1 MNGESVDDL
10 SERLAQQFAPTHTIQ
25 FEISGG
31 GMSRVFVAEE
41 RALNRKVVIK
51 VLSPAL
57 AGAISVE
64 RFEREIMVLAGLN
77 HPNVV
82 PVLSAGQVAGLPYLI
97 MPYVSGE
104 TLRVSMGRGP
114 LSIRETVGIL
124 RDVTRALSFA
134 HAAGI
139 VHRDI
144 KPDNIML
151 TGSAAVVTDFG
162 VAKAVSAARNRFI
175 PEGQAITGVG
185 ISLGTPQY
193 MAPEQAAADP
203 KADHR
208 VDLYAIGIVGYE
220 MLLGSPP
227 FFGRTPHAVLA
238 AQLTE
243 LPAPLAARRYDVPVA
258 LADTI
263 MRCLEKD
270 PADRPRNAAEVLRI
284 LEGPDAVG
292 GPVASR
298 PENAAR
304 RRRWQ
309 RYARGA
315 AVFVTLG
322 IVGAMAAKAFWPDA
336 VPVAMTDTANGV
348 IATVPASVR
357 VLRPMMT
364 GTDSALSLPFINAIE
379 ASLVQSGARVFN
391 GVTDT
396 LAQSMFVLEST
407 VQRSAN
413 RGRVNVRLVDPD
425 PTVPVWVYQVDFAVD
440 SVFSAQDEL
449 AARVVQAVSQAQLR
463 RRG

>member
-1 MNGESVDDL
+1 MNVDPVDDL
-10 SERLAQQFAPTHTIQ
+10 SERLAQQFAQTHAIL

-57 AGAISVE
+57 AAAVSVE

-82 PVLSAGQVAGLPYLI
+82 PVLSAGQIAGLPYLI
-97 MPYVSGE
+97 MPFVSGE
-104 TLRVSMGRGP
+104 SLRVRMARGP

-124 RDVTRALSFA
+124 RDVTRALSYA

-162 VAKAVSAARNRFI
+162 VAKAVSASRNRAI
-175 PEGQAITGVG
+175 PEGQAAITGVG

-227 FFGRTPHAVLA
+227 FFGRNPQAVLA

-243 LPAPLAARRYDVPVA
+243 MPAPLAARRYDVPVA

-270 PADRPRNAAEVLRI
+270 PADRPRNAAEVARI

-292 GPVASR
+292 GPVAAR
-298 PENAAR
+298 PEVAVRQRRRQRNAR
-304 RRRWQ
+304 RL
-309 RYARGA
+309 A
-315 AVFVTLG
+315 ALLALG
-322 IVGAMAAKAFWPDA
+322 TVGAMTAWAFWPDA
-336 VPVAMTDTANGV
+336 APSPVTEPAV
-348 IATVPASVR
+348 IATEPASVR
-357 VLRPMMT
+357 VLRPVMT
-364 GTDSALSLPFINAIE
+364 DADSALSLPFINAIE
-379 ASLVQSGARVFN
+379 ASLVRAGARVFN
-391 GVTDT
+391 STQISASVQT
-396 LAQSMFVLEST
+396 MFVLESS
-407 VQRSAN
+407 VQRSGN
-413 RGRVNVRLVDPD
+413 RARVNVRLIDPD
-425 PTVPVWVYQVDFAVD
+425 PTVPVWARQFDFAMDSAFAAQD
-440 SVFSAQDEL
+440 SV
-449 AARVVQAVSQAQLR
+449 AARVSDAVVLAQLR

>member
-1 MNGESVDDL
+1 VDDL
-10 SERLAQQFAPTHTIQ
+10 STRLAQQFEQTHAIQ
-25 FEISGG
+25 FEITGA

-41 RALNRKVVIK
+41 RALSRKVVIK

-57 AGAISVE
+57 AAAVSVE
-64 RFEREIMVLAGLN
+64 RFQREIMVLAGLN

-82 PVLSAGQVAGLPYLI
+82 PVLSAGQIGTLPYFI
-97 MPYVSGE
+97 MPFVSGE
-104 TLRVSMGRGP
+104 SLRVRMARGP

-124 RDVTRALSFA
+124 RDVIRALAYA

-162 VAKAVSAARNRFI
+162 VAKAVSASRNRFI
-175 PEGQAITGVG
+175 QEGQPITGVG

-227 FFGRTPHAVLA
+227 FFGRTPQAVLA

-243 LPAPLAARRYDVPVA
+243 MPAPLAARRYDVPVV

-270 PADRPRNAAEVLRI
+270 PNDRPRNAAEIVRI
-284 LEGPDAVG
+284 LESGDAVG
-292 GPVASR
+292 GPVAEQ
-298 PENAAR
+298 PAVVE

-309 RYARGA
+309 RYVRGGVATA
-315 AVFVTLG
+315 ALG
-322 IVGAMAAKAFWPDA
+322 ALVALLAWMYWPEPAPAPVVAAPQA
-336 VPVAMTDTANGV
+336 
-348 IATVPASVR
+348 VR
-357 VLRPMMT
+357 VLRPALT
-364 GTDSALSLPFINAIE
+364 GADSALMLPFVNAIE
-379 ASLVQSGARVFN
+379 ASLVRSGVQVFTAPTVDN
-391 GVTDT
+391 LG
-396 LAQSMFVLEST
+396 QSMFVIESS
-407 VQRSAN
+407 VQRSGN
-413 RGRVNVRLVDPD
+413 RARVNVRLIDPD
-425 PTVPVWVYQVDFAVD
+425 PAVAVWVHQVDFAVD
-440 SVFSAQDEL
+440 STFPAQDEV
-449 AARVVQAVSQAQLR
+449 AARVRDAVVQAQAR
-463 RRG
+463 RRSGSAAP

>member
-1 MNGESVDDL
+1 MNVDPVDDL
-10 SERLAQQFAPTHTIQ
+10 SERLAQQFAQTHAIL

-57 AGAISVE
+57 AAAVSVE

-82 PVLSAGQVAGLPYLI
+82 PVLSAGQIAGLPYLI
-97 MPYVSGE
+97 MPFVSGE
-104 TLRVSMGRGP
+104 SLRVRMARGP

-124 RDVTRALSFA
+124 RDVTRALSYA

-162 VAKAVSAARNRFI
+162 VAKAVSASRNRVI

-227 FFGRTPHAVLA
+227 FFGRNPQAVLA

-243 LPAPLAARRYDVPVA
+243 MPAPLAARRYDVPVA

-270 PADRPRNAAEVLRI
+270 PADRPRNAADVARI

-292 GPVASR
+292 GPVAAR
-298 PENAAR
+298 PEVTAR
-304 RRRWQ
+304 RQRWQ
-309 RYARGA
+309 RNSRTA
-315 AVFVTLG
+315 AVVTALG
-322 IVGAMAAKAFWPDA
+322 AVAAVTAWAFWPDA
-336 VPVAMTDTANGV
+336 APSPVSEPAA
-348 IATVPASVR
+348 IATEPASVR
-357 VLRPMMT
+357 VLRPVMT
-364 GTDSALSLPFINAIE
+364 DADSAMSLPFINAIE
-379 ASLVQSGARVFN
+379 ASLVRAGVRVFN
-391 GVTDT
+391 STQIST
-396 LAQSMFVLEST
+396 SAQPMFVLESS
-407 VQRSAN
+407 VQRAGD
-413 RGRVNVRLVDPD
+413 RARVNVRLIDPD
-425 PTVPVWVYQVDFAVD
+425 PAVPVWARQFDFAMDSAFAAQD
-440 SVFSAQDEL
+440 SV
-449 AARVVQAVSQAQLR
+449 AARVSDAVVLAQLR

>member
-1 MNGESVDDL
+1 MNVDPVDDL
-10 SERLAQQFAPTHTIQ
+10 SERLAQQLGQTHAIL

-82 PVLSAGQVAGLPYLI
+82 PVLSAGQIGGLPYLI
-97 MPYVSGE
+97 MPFVSGE
-104 TLRVSMGRGP
+104 SLRVRMARGP

-124 RDVTRALSFA
+124 RDVTRALSYA

-162 VAKAVSAARNRFI
+162 VAKAVSASRNRVI

-227 FFGRTPHAVLA
+227 FFGRTPHATLA

-243 LPAPLAARRYDVPVA
+243 MPAPLAARRYDVPVA

-270 PADRPRNAAEVLRI
+270 PADRPRSAADVLRV
-284 LEGPDAVG
+284 LEGPDAIG
-292 GPVASR
+292 GPVAAR
-298 PENAAR
+298 PGAVA

-309 RYARGA
+309 RYGRWAATVIALGALA
-315 AVFVTLG
+315 AVV
-322 IVGAMAAKAFWPDA
+322 KWSFWPE
-336 VPVAMTDTANGV
+336 VAPPAI
-348 IATVPASVR
+348 IAAEAPAVR
-357 VLRPMMT
+357 VLRPVMT
-364 GTDSALSLPFINAIE
+364 GADSALSLPFINAIE
-379 ASLVQSGARVFN
+379 ATLVRSGVRVFSSDA
-391 GVTDT
+391 TSSLD
-396 LAQSMFVLEST
+396 QPRFVVESS
-407 VQRSAN
+407 VQRSGDRA
-413 RGRVNVRLVDPD
+413 RVNVRLIDPD
-425 PTVPVWVYQVDFAVD
+425 PAVQVWVYQMDFAID
-440 SVFSAQDEL
+440 SAFAAQDDI
-449 AARVVQAVSQAQLR
+449 ANRVSEAVNQAQLR

>member
-1 MNGESVDDL
+1 MDDL
-10 SERLAQQFAPTHTIQ
+10 SARLAEQFEKTHTIQ
-25 FEISGG
+25 FEITGA

-41 RALNRKVVIK
+41 RALSRKVVIK

-57 AGAISVE
+57 AAAVSVE

-82 PVLSAGQVAGLPYLI
+82 PVLSAGTIGNLPYFI
-97 MPYVSGE
+97 MPFVSGE
-104 TLRVSMGRGP
+104 SLRVRMARGP
-114 LSIRETVGIL
+114 LSIRETVGVL
-124 RDVTRALSFA
+124 RDVIRALAYA

-162 VAKAVSAARNRFI
+162 VAKAVSASRNRFVQ
-175 PEGQAITGVG
+175 EGQTITGVG

-227 FFGRTPHAVLA
+227 FFGRTPQAVLA

-243 LPAPLAARRYDVPVA
+243 MPAPLAARRYDVPAA
-258 LADTI
+258 LANTV

-270 PADRPRNAAEVLRI
+270 PNDRPRNAGEILRV
-284 LEGPDAVG
+284 LEGADAIA
-292 GPVASR
+292 GPVAER
-298 PENAAR
+298 PEAVE

-309 RYARGA
+309 RYVRAGVVA
-315 AVFVTLG
+315 LTLG
-322 IVGAMAAKAFWPDA
+322 ALAAITAWAFWPKA
-336 VPVAMTDTANGV
+336 EPATV
-348 IATVPASVR
+348 ATVPGSVR
-357 VLRPMMT
+357 VVRSAT
-364 GTDSALSLPFINAIE
+364 TSVDSALAIPFLNAIE
-379 ASLVQSGARVFN
+379 ASLVRSGVQVFS
-391 GVTDT
+391 GDVIATQPT
-396 LAQSMFVLEST
+396 YVIESS
-407 VQRSAN
+407 VQRSGDRA
-413 RGRVNVRLVDPD
+413 RVNVRLIDPD
-425 PTVPVWVYQVDFAVD
+425 PAVPVWVTQLDFAVD
-440 SVFSAQDEL
+440 STFAAQDEV
-449 AARVVQAVSQAQLR
+449 AARVSDAVVQAQAR